1 MFEKT
6 PTTLLDRLG
15 LAIIT
20 AIAIRTS
27 ITAYS
32 TVVTPFCRLRFAS
45 EIESVIF
52 LFSIVSLDS
61 EYVAPY
67 HLALLHLGLGQ
78 EELALDRLEQ
88 DTAESSPF
96 GVWLPVEPRLDT
108 LRSNSRFQAI
118 LRNMFSDAAVASG
131 RKKKK

>member
-1 MFEKT
+1 
-6 PTTLLDRLG
+6 
-15 LAIIT
+15 
-20 AIAIRTS
+20 
-27 ITAYS
+27 
-32 TVVTPFCRLRFAS
+32 
-45 EIESVIF
+45 
-52 LFSIVSLDS
+52 LDS